1 MSTEEPG
8 PTSPRC
14 PNCGAAGVARFC
26 PRCGQEQGTGIPGAL
41 AYLHEIVN
49 HYVALDGK
57 LWRTLWLLLARP
69 GMLVTEYIAGRRKRY
84 IGPLKL
90 YLTFSVIFFV
100 LASLAPSADI
110 RVAARI
116 DPGSTE
122 QQELEQA
129 LEQMPEGLRRTVER
143 ALAEARRNPAVPPAS
158 AQEIGDRLQEQAP
171 RAMFLLLPA
180 FAGLTLFAF
189 RRRPQHY
196 AVHLML
202 ALHAHAVAFL
212 LFILEP
218 ALPAAVGGKPALLLP
233 LWLLFAFRHVFGGRW
248 FALAARA
255 VFVSAIYALLLI
267 ATVAAGVLLF
277 ATTLD

>member
-143 ALAEARRNPAVPPAS
+143 ALAEARRNPAAPPAS

-218 ALPAAVGGKPALLLP
+218 ALPAAVGGKVALLLP